1 LLKNFMWN
9 PFKKN
14 SQTDDKQK
22 AGMLQS
28 LAMKK
33 AMNMSPQEKDKL
45 MQDMTKPE
53 NKGKLLQA
61 MEMMKKSG
69 MLNDVQMEEA
79 KKRLGL

>member
-1 LLKNFMWN
+1 MWKI
-9 PFKKN
+9 FKKKAK
-14 SQTDDKQK
+14 DDDTQK

-33 AMNMSPQEKDKL
+33 AMKMSPEERDKM

-53 NKGKLLQA
+53 NKDKLMAA
-61 MEMMKKSG
+61 MNMMKKSG
-69 MLNDVQMEEA
+69 MLNDAQMEEA